1 MENYNPRQNTRMRW
15 KDAAEMEKYMFLTG
29 GFNFQTEVLENA
41 LIDENYKRLAL
52 EINKCAEK
60 STRKGLIIEDNIF
73 GGMYIGEIADDN
85 SARIISIDAEFIKI
99 VDFNLDEIDI
109 PNYIKMSINVVD
121 EHTVSADNVKTL
133 FGNQSIIGTG
143 NIDLYRHD
151 LIIYHNRTNYDDY
164 AYKVYVTYYSSNPLK
179 VDSVQDLTTLTKAVI
194 GTELIG
200 PVVINNT
207 SGDDD
212 YDTVSQSYI
221 GVRYNGNIWG
231 ICSLNDGTIT
241 TLPINKVSD
250 TVTTI

>member
-1 MENYNPRQNTRMRW
+1 MDNYNPRQNTRMRW
-15 KDAAEMEKYMFLTG
+15 RVAKELEKFLFISEK
-29 GFNFQTEVLENA
+29 FNFQNEEAIENA
-41 LIDENYKRLAL
+41 SQDKLYFKIVN
-52 EINKCAEK
+52 EIIKDSKNVK
-60 STRKGLIIEDNIF
+60 STPLIIFDEVNGNIYVGYVNDDSSAF
-73 GGMYIGEIADDN
+73 ATYTGSNNNSILEFEYHGETDTLNIH
-85 SARIISIDAEFIKI
+85 
-99 VDFNLDEIDI
+99 LHDEI
-109 PNYIKMSINVVD
+109 YV
-121 EHTVSADNVKTL
+121 TADYVKTL

-151 LIIYHNRTNYDDY
+151 LIIYHNRTSYDDY